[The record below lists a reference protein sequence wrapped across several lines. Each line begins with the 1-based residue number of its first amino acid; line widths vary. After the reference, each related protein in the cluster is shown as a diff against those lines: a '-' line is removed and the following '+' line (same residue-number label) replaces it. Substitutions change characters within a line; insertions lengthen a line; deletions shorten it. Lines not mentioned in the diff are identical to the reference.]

1 MENNRKRLP
10 DIFRSIKIDADIQKV
25 WQAVSTAKGLSG
37 WLMPC
42 TLEAKL
48 GNSFTLKR
56 ESMGEWDGTIQCVVK
71 ELEPPYKIG
80 FTWSGGGLEHYV
92 TFQLKPD
99 NVGTQFILI
108 HSGWLEG
115 TEQIRNT
122 IYDGWG
128 YILEGFKQ
136 SQEEGDKPNEK
147 PRTE

>member
-10 DIFRSIKIDADIQKV
+10 DIFRSIKIEADIQKV
-25 WQAVSTAKGLSG
+25 WQAVSTARGLSS

-56 ESMGEWDGTIQCVVK
+56 EPMGEWDGTIQCVVK

-92 TFQLKPD
+92 SFQLKPD
-99 NVGTQFILI
+99 NGGAQLILI
-108 HSGWLEG
+108 HSGWLVG
-115 TEQIRNT
+115 TEQIRDKM
-122 IYDGWG
+122 YDGWG
-128 YILEGFKQ
+128 YILDGFKQ
-136 SQEEGDKPNEK
+136 SQEAGDKPNEGPGAK
-147 PRTE
+147 